1 MGAEAIGRSLY
12 VRKSGRRM
20 LSHIQRAEREHRST
34 LERETGGNVNNL
46 DKGPVCGAGRQVEEY
61 L

>member
-1 MGAEAIGRSLY
+1 MF
-12 VRKSGRRM
+12 
-20 LSHIQRAEREHRST
+20 SHIQRAEREPGGA